1 MSGLYFLIIVLI
13 LVFVVFSIWKS
24 VQRRK
29 ELAAWAAEKGLLFSA
44 TKDRG
49 LDDRFSSFGCLRRG
63 HSQYAYNIAE
73 GDWNGRRVTAF
84 DYRYVTGSGKNRSTH
99 YFSAIILRSDVQLKP
114 LSVRPEGVFDRV
126 TEFFGL
132 DDIDFE
138 SAEFSNAFFVQA
150 SDRKW
155 AYDVIHARTMDFLLA
170 SPRFSVQ
177 MGGRFVIAWSDVA
190 FSPDQ
195 FTQAAG
201 LITGLLDG
209 LPEYVRQQR
218 AEAAQRQ

>member
-13 LVFVVFSIWKS
+13 LVFIAFAIWKS

-29 ELAAWAAEKGLLFSA
+29 ELAAWAAEKGLSFSA

-49 LDDRFSSFGCLRRG
+49 FDDRFSSFGCLRRG

-84 DYRYVTGSGKNRSTH
+84 DYRYITGSGKNRSTH
-99 YFSAIILRSDVQLKP
+99 YFSAIILRSDMQLKP
-114 LSVRPEGVFDRV
+114 LNIRPEGVFDRV

-138 SAEFSNAFFVQA
+138 SAEFSRMFYVK
-150 SDRKW
+150 SPDKRW
-155 AYDVIHARTMDFLLA
+155 AYDVIHPRTMKFLL
-170 SPRFSVQ
+170 SMPRFSIELDHAHVIVWRNR
-177 MGGRFVIAWSDVA
+177 RFDPEAFEAAIAIAV
-190 FSPDQ
+190 
-195 FTQAAG
+195 
-201 LITGLLDG
+201 GLLDN
-209 LPEYVRQQR
+209 LPTYLTDRQGSKGG
-218 AEAAQRQ
+218 

>member
-13 LVFVVFSIWKS
+13 LVFIAFAIWKS

-29 ELAAWAAEKGLLFSA
+29 ELAAWAAEKGLSFSA

-49 LDDRFSSFGCLRRG
+49 FDDRFSSFGCLRRG

-84 DYRYVTGSGKNRSTH
+84 DYRYITGSGKNRSTH
-99 YFSAIILRSDVQLKP
+99 YFSAIILRSDMQLKP
-114 LSVRPEGVFDRV
+114 LNIRPEGVFDRV

-138 SAEFSNAFFVQA
+138 SAEFSRMFYVK
-150 SDRKW
+150 SPDKRW
-155 AYDVIHARTMDFLLA
+155 AYDVIHPRTMKFLL
-170 SPRFSVQ
+170 SMPRFSIELDHAHVIVWRNR
-177 MGGRFVIAWSDVA
+177 RFDPEAFEAAIAIAV
-190 FSPDQ
+190 
-195 FTQAAG
+195 
-201 LITGLLDG
+201 GLLDN
-209 LPEYVRQQR
+209 LPTYLTDKQGSKGG
-218 AEAAQRQ
+218 